1 MKISRR
7 ATPWVAAAGALLP
20 GLCMAADMDGSTL
33 SVLWG
38 VPFAGIL
45 LSIALMPLLA
55 PIFWHHHFG
64 KVAAAWGL
72 ESQLPWAAVLEM

>member
-7 ATPWVAAAGALLP
+7 AAPWVAAAGALLP

-33 SVLWG
+33 SVLWD
-38 VPFAGIL
+38 VPFACIL
-45 LSIALMPLLA
+45 LSIALIPLLA
-55 PIFWHHHFG
+55 PIFWHHNFG

-72 ESQLPWAAVLEM
+72 AFLLPFAIT